1 MELFYFLV
9 SAPPLKP
16 IFVSK
21 ASSGSDPTSSNSDRE
36 SFAPVSGSIARS
48 TDNAIQGAHDNVSI
62 DTDLRGGIAT
72 RKGDSST

>member
-1 MELFYFLV
+1 MNGIFLFL
-9 SAPPLKP
+9 SQCAATEA
-16 IFVSK
+16 SK
-21 ASSGSDPTSSNSDRE
+21 ASSGGDPTSSNSDRE
-36 SFAPVSGSIARS
+36 SDFAPVSGSIARS

>member
-36 SFAPVSGSIARS
+36 SDIG
-48 TDNAIQGAHDNVSI
+48 IQVI
-62 DTDLRGGIAT
+62 V
-72 RKGDSST
+72 